1 MRKRLVWLAAMAVA
15 AMFAVPHG
23 ALADNGGSGDD
34 NGAEFTGIIES
45 LPASGLIGDWMVNG
59 TVVHVTDGTEV
70 NQDDGAAV
78 VGATVDVEGTLET
91 DGSVTADQIEVKEA
105 ADDDTFGDVEF
116 HGTIESLPDPYPV
129 GDWVVSGRTVHVTDQ
144 TVLENDAE
152 NGDDQGDNGGGD
164 AITGD
169 EGDGSSTPF
178 AVGDQVEVKGLAESD
193 GSITATKIES
203 DDEGENQ
210 DEQGDDDGDVV
221 LAGSA
226 QAIAHTAGHI
236 GLWKVS
242 SHQVRVLKGTKIV
255 RNGRTL
261 HRGAH
266 LRVSGRWFAGG
277 TIRATRIAIVR

>member
-1 MRKRLVWLAAMAVA
+1 
-15 AMFAVPHG
+15 MFAVPHG
-23 ALADNGGSGDD
+23 ALADGANNGDD
-34 NGAEFTGIIES
+34 NEAELTGVIES
-45 LPASGLIGDWMVNG
+45 LPPSGLVGDWTVSG
-59 TVVHVTDGTEV
+59 TVVHVTDATEV

-78 VGATVDVEGTLET
+78 VGATVDVEGTQET

-105 ADDDTFGDVEF
+105 ADDDSFGNVEF

-144 TVLENDAE
+144 TVLENDSE
-152 NGDDQGDNGGGD
+152 NGDDQGDDGDDNGGGD
-164 AITGD
+164 ARTGD
-169 EGDGSSTPF
+169 EGNDSSTPF

-193 GSITATKIES
+193 GSITATKIEA
-203 DDEGENQ
+203 DDQGENQ
-210 DEQGDDDGDVV
+210 DEQGDDDGTVV
-221 LAGSA
+221 LSGSA
-226 QAIAHTAGHI
+226 QAIAHTAGHL
-236 GLWKVS
+236 GMWKVS